1 MSKFSSRVACNRSQ
15 SVANLSSWPS
25 LSSGASGAL
34 AATLRANARQDDAV
48 ACDARRRESFSS
60 PSADISTVLTLARSP
75 ESRDRRPASTNA
87 SLAPPRRCVSSSE
100 RDRRAPRLVRRFA
113 WKRFLRATPA
123 RRHPGDASR
132 PELRT
137 VRVFV
142 QFTATLKLFKAS
154 RATLARSLCM
164 TAALFLSL
172 TRLCTMRAALAQRA
186 PQRPTTAT
194 AAMAQDAAR
203 WRR

>member
-25 LSSGASGAL
+25 LSSGASGAP

-142 QFTATLKLFKAS
+142 QITATVKLFKAS
-154 RATLARSLCM
+154 RAEVEHSHARANATRAS
-164 TAALFLSL
+164 TRNARDVRRKLSERARE
-172 TRLCTMRAALAQRA
+172 TRS
-186 PQRPTTAT
+186 
-194 AAMAQDAAR
+194 DGDG
-203 WRR
+203 